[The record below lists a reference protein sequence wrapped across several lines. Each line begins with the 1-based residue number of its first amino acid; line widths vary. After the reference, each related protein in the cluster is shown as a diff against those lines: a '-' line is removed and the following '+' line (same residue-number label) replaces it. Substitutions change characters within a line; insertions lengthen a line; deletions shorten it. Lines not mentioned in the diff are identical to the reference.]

1 MRCWSLSW
9 GTTCTGCTW
18 LTYVGTLESYR
29 LPLGM
34 GPHQGTFALL
44 PLRVNFLM
52 ADLLLKLAKFFIT
65 RRVPQAVI
73 WSQKAP
79 LIF

>member
-1 MRCWSLSW
+1 
-9 GTTCTGCTW
+9 
-18 LTYVGTLESYR
+18 
-29 LPLGM
+29 M